1 MNAIVTPNLAEIAA
15 PYTRSITDIWDN
27 GFAFAQNARN
37 GIVENA
43 RMPGRLAGAE
53 LEYMNNAY
61 GIASGQATWDDRL
74 QGDILTA
81 QGGVMQGELDNR
93 GRQAD
98 LDFFD
103 EKRGIDENRYRSDN
117 EFGMAQNED
126 GVGRARG
133 SIEQRAAEAETNRR
147 IAEAPGASP
156 LEKSVSAYNTAMG
169 DPSTPAAVLGNI
181 YQVMMQGLIS
191 QLAVLPP
198 NSPEYA
204 RVKSLLIMYGGYGVQ
219 TSPDRPRAAPRPSA
233 ASPGVGTAP
242 GGLHYG
248 IPEAPPGPGGASG
261 NFGYGTG
268 NADIGFAPSAPA
280 AKTPPATAGG
290 WTP

>member
-15 PYTRSITDIWDN
+15 PYTSAITGIWDD
-27 GFAFAQNARN
+27 GFRFAQNARN

-53 LEYMNNAY
+53 LEYLDNAY
-61 GIASGQATWDDRL
+61 GIASGRATWDDRL
-74 QGDILTA
+74 QTDILNA
-81 QGGVMQGELDNR
+81 QGGVLQGELDNR

-103 EKRGIDENRYRSDN
+103 EKRGLDENRYRSDN
-117 EFGMAQNED
+117 EFGITQNED
-126 GVGRARG
+126 NIGKARG

-156 LEKSVSAYNTAMG
+156 LEKSVSAYNTALG
-169 DPSTPAAVLGNI
+169 DPSTPSAVLNNI
-181 YQVMMQGLIS
+181 YSVMMQGLIS

-204 RVKSLLIMYGGYGVQ
+204 RIKSLLIMYGGYGVQ
-219 TSPDRPRAAPRPSA
+219 TPPAARAAPRPSA
-233 ASPGVGTAP
+233 VSPGVGTTP
-242 GGLHYG
+242 GDLHYG
-248 IPEAPPGPGGASG
+248 IPDAPPGPGGASG

-268 NADIGFAPSAPA
+268 NSGIGFGSSVGQAPPA
-280 AKTPPATAGG
+280 ASGG